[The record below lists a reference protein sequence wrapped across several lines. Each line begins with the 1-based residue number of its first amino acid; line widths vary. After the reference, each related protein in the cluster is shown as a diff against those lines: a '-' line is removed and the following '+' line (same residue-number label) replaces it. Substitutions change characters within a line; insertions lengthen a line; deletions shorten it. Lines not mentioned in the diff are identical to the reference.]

1 LKTDGTVWCWGRA
14 DLKQVGSFVPP
25 EALCPNGSLTI
36 SCLRTPT
43 IVPGL
48 TGVASLAVGSSHV
61 CALKTDGTVWCW
73 GNNEFGQLGAA
84 VGTVCRPS
92 GYGPVPCVETPTRVA
107 GLPDAA
113 GIAAIGGNTCALMRD
128 GTARCWGD
136 GLSGQLGSMVSGR
149 CDNPCMDTHCT
160 PTPTEVPGL
169 SGLRGLTLSLDN
181 QGTRACA
188 WRADGTVSCWGAYD
202 SGFFG
207 GAPGVACSLESRC
220 THGERPCTP
229 TPLTAPGLTNVEMLT
244 RGCALTRTGGVLCWG
259 DNFSG
264 QLGDGTV
271 THRRT
276 PAPVVF

>member
-1 LKTDGTVWCWGRA
+1 MASRRAARSWDALVDAVAVAIRSVTREQRFDRRPARMGGDRRGGVHRVGRA
-14 DLKQVGSFVPP
+14 PSIRCTDRLRCPRGRRERPP
-25 EALCPNGSLTI
+25 GFAG
-36 SCLRTPT
+36 
-43 IVPGL
+43 G
-48 TGVASLAVGSSHV
+48 ASHV

-84 VGTVCRPS
+84 AGGICTPS

-128 GTARCWGD
+128 GT
-136 GLSGQLGSMVSGR
+136 
-149 CDNPCMDTHCT
+149 
-160 PTPTEVPGL
+160 
-169 SGLRGLTLSLDN
+169 
-181 QGTRACA
+181 RACA
-188 WRADGTVSCWGAYD
+188 WRADGAVSCWGAYD
-202 SGFFG
+202 SEFFG
-207 GAPGVACSLESRC
+207 GAPGVTCSLESRC

-229 TPLTAPGLTNVEMLT
+229 TPLTAPGLNNVQMLT